1 MKKIILIFLIL
12 FPTTLLAGY
21 GSGELKITESG
32 VKGFYNYLQGRKG
45 PPMRAVVTSDGSK
58 FYWMYCPASSAMRCQ
73 AGSDREVV
81 SYCERK
87 QSLPCATFAVR
98 RSVKWKNGINPGGK
112 AAAFKKSMSLDE
124 VRERL
129 IELGFVDKK

>member
-1 MKKIILIFLIL
+1 MKKILLIFFIL
-12 FPTTLLAGY
+12 FPSTLSAGY

-81 SYCERK
+81 SYCERQ

>member
-1 MKKIILIFLIL
+1 MKKILFIFFLL
-12 FPTTLLAGY
+12 FSSTLYAGY

-58 FYWMYCPASSAMRCQ
+58 FYWMYCPAASALRCQ

-81 SYCERK
+81 SYCERQ

-129 IELGFVDKK
+129 IDLGFVDKK